1 MGRRLSWWLRVGA
14 AGELHDV
21 SATWVVC
28 SGVGLSKCGHDIL
41 PLPKPTSLQL
51 LEGGRGSVEAAGMVE
66 VMLKSSVSHVCGA
79 ARLFERRGNKHAI
92 VAGSGWASV
101 AAGCKDGCC

>member
-1 MGRRLSWWLRVGA
+1 
-14 AGELHDV
+14 
-21 SATWVVC
+21 
-28 SGVGLSKCGHDIL
+28 
-41 PLPKPTSLQL
+41 
-51 LEGGRGSVEAAGMVE
+51 MVE

-101 AAGCKDGCC
+101 AAGCKDGCCSFLRVAFCACMLRRPLNCAVLVPPCAVNGVLASGQRLSPKV